1 MDVGSVESF
10 PAAKT
15 SVVDDV
21 YFGVTKHAVYATPIT
36 MNINTINI
44 ICTFLCQNKEII
56 WLKSSSSIYTPFSFF
71 VFSFELILS
80 KILYN
85 KITNS
90 FNSFSTY
97 FAIFLLPLPQSIENN
112 NPNTV
117 PLAVEVYKT
126 L

>member
-21 YFGVTKHAVYATPIT
+21 YLGVTKHDVYATPIT

-71 VFSFELILS
+71 VFSFELTLS

>member
-71 VFSFELILS
+71 VFSFELTLS

>member
-1 MDVGSVESF
+1 
-10 PAAKT
+10 
-15 SVVDDV
+15 
-21 YFGVTKHAVYATPIT
+21 

-56 WLKSSSSIYTPFSFF
+56 WLKSSSSIYTPFFF
-71 VFSFELILS
+71 FFFSFELILS

-97 FAIFLLPLPQSIENN
+97 FAIFLLPLLQSIENN

>member
-15 SVVDDV
+15 NVVDDV
-21 YFGVTKHAVYATPIT
+21 YFGVTKHVVYATPIAI
-36 MNINTINI
+36 NINTINT
-44 ICTFLCQNKEII
+44 ICTFLCQNNEII
-56 WLKSSSSIYTPFSFF
+56 WLKSNSSIITPFLFF